1 MPTDRWE
8 VCLAGSGGQGII
20 SAGIILAEAAVL
32 AGLNAVQTQSYGPE
46 SRGGASRAE
55 VVLSAGEIDY
65 PKALSPEVLLAL
77 TAHACERYAG
87 RIADDG
93 LLIVDDQVEPVPVG
107 PYRTIRAPIMR
118 IAAGELRRPIVANIV
133 ALGVL
138 AAVTQVVPAEVLE
151 RAVLA
156 RVPRGTEDLNRTA
169 LRRGYDAGRQAVEAG
184 REDQAPA
191 KDSSPTSTI
200 GIP

>member
-1 MPTDRWE
+1 MRTERWE
-8 VCLAGSGGQGII
+8 ATLAGSGGQGII

-55 VVLSAGEIDY
+55 VVLSEGEIDY
-65 PKALSPEVLLAL
+65 PKTLSPDVLLAL
-77 TAHACERYAG
+77 TAAACEKYARRVESG
-87 RIADDG
+87 G
-93 LLIVDDQVEPVPVG
+93 LLIVDELVEPVPPG
-107 PYRTIRAPIMR
+107 PYRVIRAPITR
-118 IAAGELRRPIVANIV
+118 VASEEFGRPIVANIV

-138 AAVTQVVPAEVLE
+138 AAATDAVPLDALE

-156 RVPRGTEDLNRTA
+156 RVPKGTEELNRAA
-169 LRRGYDAGRQAVEAG
+169 LRRGYDVGRHAAAA
-184 REDQAPA
+184 QAPA
-191 KDSSPTSTI
+191 KDSSRISTI

>member
-1 MPTDRWE
+1 
-8 VCLAGSGGQGII
+8 
-20 SAGIILAEAAVL
+20 
-32 AGLNAVQTQSYGPE
+32 
-46 SRGGASRAE
+46 
-55 VVLSAGEIDY
+55 
-65 PKALSPEVLLAL
+65 
-77 TAHACERYAG
+77 
-87 RIADDG
+87 
-93 LLIVDDQVEPVPVG
+93 
-107 PYRTIRAPIMR
+107 MR

>member
-1 MPTDRWE
+1 MLTERWE
-8 VCLAGSGGQGII
+8 ACLAGSGGQGII

-55 VVLSAGEIDY
+55 VVLSDGEIDY
-65 PKALSPEVLLAL
+65 AKTTHADVLLAL
-77 TAHACERYAG
+77 TADACAKYAAKMKAG
-87 RIADDG
+87 G
-93 LLIVDDQVEPVPVG
+93 LLIVDDQVEPVPAG
-107 PYRTIRAPIMR
+107 PYRIIRAPITQ
-118 IAAGELRRPIVANIV
+118 IATVDLGRPIVANIV

-138 AAVTQVVPAEVLE
+138 AALTDIVPVGALE
-151 RAVLA
+151 EAVLA

-169 LRRGYDAGRQAVEAG
+169 LRRGFEAGRQTAPG
-184 REDQAPA
+184 SYAPA
-191 KDSSPTSTI
+191 KDNSRTSTI

>member
-1 MPTDRWE
+1 MRTERWE
-8 VCLAGSGGQGII
+8 TTLAGSGGQGII

-55 VVLSAGEIDY
+55 VVLSGGEIDY
-65 PKALSPEVLLAL
+65 PKTLSPDVLLAL
-77 TAHACERYAG
+77 TADACERYARRMKSG
-87 RIADDG
+87 G
-93 LLIVDDQVEPVPVG
+93 LLIVDDQVASVPPG
-107 PYRTIRAPIMR
+107 PYRVIRAPITR
-118 IAAGELRRPIVANIV
+118 IASDELGRLIVANIV

-138 AAVTQVVPAEVLE
+138 AAVTDAVPMDALE

-156 RVPRGTEDLNRTA
+156 RVPSGTEELNRAA
-169 LRRGYDAGRQAVEAG
+169 LRRGYEAG
-184 REDQAPA
+184 RLAAAGQAPA
-191 KDSSPTSTI
+191 KDSSRTSTM

>member
-8 VCLAGSGGQGII
+8 ARLAGSGGQGII
-20 SAGIILAEAAVL
+20 SAGVILAEAAVL

-55 VVLSAGEIDY
+55 VVLSRDEIDY
-65 PKALSPEVLLAL
+65 PKTLSPDVLLAL
-77 TAHACERYAG
+77 TADACTKYAG
-87 RIADDG
+87 RTKSGG
-93 LLIVDDQVEPVPVG
+93 LLIVDDHVQPVPIG
-107 PYRTIRAPIMR
+107 PYRVIRAPITR
-118 IAAGELRRPIVANIV
+118 IASDELGRPIVANIV

-138 AAVTQVVPAEVLE
+138 AAVTDVVPVDALE
-151 RAVLA
+151 QAVLA

-169 LRRGYDAGRQAVEAG
+169 LRRGYEAGRQAAG
-184 REDQAPA
+184 DQAPA
-191 KDSSPTSTI
+191 NDSSFTSTI